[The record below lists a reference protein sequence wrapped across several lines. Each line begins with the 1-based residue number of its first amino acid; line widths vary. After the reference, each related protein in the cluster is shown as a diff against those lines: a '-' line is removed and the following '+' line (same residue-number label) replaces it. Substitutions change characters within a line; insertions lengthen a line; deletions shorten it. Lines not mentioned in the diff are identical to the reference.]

1 MQVQLLKGRDMIV
14 ISFSLSDGTAQ
25 AFDEWLLIHLMN
37 DSFSLQ
43 GVEGSYSQVSSRL
56 F

>member
-25 AFDEWLLIHLMN
+25 AFDEWLLIQLMN

-43 GVEGSYSQVSSRL
+43 GVEGSYSQVSNRL